1 MKSNSFLRLIIFS
14 LCLFSALP
22 ARAEAITETEA
33 KVWTQDKGQRLLN
46 AFADGKFGSY
56 WFGSGTPT
64 YLIKM
69 LEKFGV
75 EPSEVGGKTA
85 AVEYFDAPTETMFSI
100 TPLLYQSGYITIKGY
115 DSELGL
121 YTLDIP
127 NKEVRVGLMRSLLPY
142 YVSTPTEKT
151 NTMVAYLS
159 RDIRNGD
166 MDTAL
171 RRLSCLPFLIVTI
184 RGMKVT
190 ISRCST
196 LFSAYWV
203 LLWMLKSVPPVV
215 EWMWCFVRKQRSM

>member
-85 AVEYFDAPTETMFSI
+85 AVEDFDAPTETMFSI

-151 NTMVAYLS
+151 NTMVAVLS
-159 RDIRNGD
+159 RVIR
-166 MDTAL
+166 
-171 RRLSCLPFLIVTI
+171 
-184 RGMKVT
+184 
-190 ISRCST
+190 
-196 LFSAYWV
+196 
-203 LLWMLKSVPPVV
+203 
-215 EWMWCFVRKQRSM
+215 